1 MGKFQPGQSGNPG
14 GRPKGV
20 AEVMALART
29 YTNSLVV
36 GAKPGRRSIQ
46 AMILFPTDT
55 TMITMFSPKLGD
67 MTHSQDESANELR
80 PSCTKYR
87 HAQNHHRHREG
98 REANGARGSP
108 QRAIRMPENAFGRD
122 EGRSLTVQPEHVPV
136 RIKLA
141 MQIPIIAFV
150 DLRSTLN
157 LAIDF

>member
-55 TMITMFSPKLGD
+55 PTTTMFSPTLGD
-67 MTHSQDESANELR
+67 MTHSQDESAMNYAR
-80 PSCTKYR
+80 PALNTGTPRNIIDIERAASTS
-87 HAQNHHRHREG
+87 
-98 REANGARGSP
+98 RG
-108 QRAIRMPENAFGRD
+108 
-122 EGRSLTVQPEHVPV
+122 
-136 RIKLA
+136 
-141 MQIPIIAFV
+141 
-150 DLRSTLN
+150 LRS
-157 LAIDF
+157 